1 MDITGRIK
9 LISDEQTFPSGFVK
23 RQFVITT
30 EEQYPQDVAFDLLK
44 DKTSLISGYNVGETL
59 KVHFNIR
66 GSEYQGKHYVNLSA
80 WKLEKA
86 TANASA
92 QAPAVEYTSAAP
104 QAAPAPANFSAP
116 MDDDLPF

>member
-44 DKTSLISGYNVGETL
+44 DKTTLISGYNVGETL

-86 TANASA
+86 TAGASA
-92 QAPAVEYTSAAP
+92 QAPAAEYASAAP
-104 QAAPAPANFSAP
+104 QAAPSPANFSAP

>member
-9 LISDEQTFPSGFVK
+9 VISDEQTFPSGFVK

-30 EEQYPQDVAFDLLK
+30 EEQYPQDVAFDLVK
-44 DKTSLISGYNVGETL
+44 DKTSLISGFNSGEMI

-66 GSEYQGKHYVNLSA
+66 GSEYQGKYYVNLQA

-86 TANASA
+86 TAG
-92 QAPAVEYTSAAP
+92 AAP
-104 QAAPAPANFSAP
+104 QAASNTYASAPAAAAPAPANFAP
-116 MDDDLPF
+116 PADDDLPF